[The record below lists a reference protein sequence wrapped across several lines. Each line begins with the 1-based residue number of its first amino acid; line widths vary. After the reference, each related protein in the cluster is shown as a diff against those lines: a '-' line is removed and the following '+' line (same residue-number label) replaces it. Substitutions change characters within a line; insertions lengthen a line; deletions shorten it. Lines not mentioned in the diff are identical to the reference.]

1 MRPNRLPAREAA
13 QHLRLLALD
22 VDGTLTDGSIWIGT
36 QGEVMK
42 AFSVRDGFG
51 LTLLRE
57 AGLELAIITGRR
69 SAIVQAR
76 ADELRIR
83 HVVQGAQDKGAA
95 LIALCERL
103 SIEPRQAAFMGDDWP
118 DLPAMTLAGLA
129 LAPADATLAVKEQ
142 ADWVSTRRAGDGAVR
157 EFAEWWLARRGL
169 LADLLARYRNGG
181 AASGSPT
188 RPPNIA

>member
-36 QGEVMK
+36 GGEVMK
-42 AFSVRDGFG
+42 AFSVHDGFG

-57 AGLELAIITGRR
+57 AGVELAIITGRR

-83 HVVQGAQDKGAA
+83 DVVQGAQDKGAA
-95 LIALCERL
+95 LLALCAQL

-129 LAPADATLAVKEQ
+129 LAPADATLAVREH

-169 LADLLARYRNGG
+169 LADVLARYRSGG
-181 AASGSPT
+181 TDRTAPT
-188 RPPNIA
+188 LPPNVA